1 MMIMPTKII
10 KPVDSLI
17 CISSE
22 VLNILKTENLLL
34 DELFEKL
41 NDSYYKKVSMDTLFL
56 CLDFLYL
63 IDKIEQDDATLKVKF

>member
-1 MMIMPTKII
+1 MPTKII

-41 NDSYYKKVSMDTLFL
+41 NDAYYKKVSMDTLLL
-56 CLDFLYL
+56 CLNFLYL
-63 IDKIEQDDATLKVKF
+63 IDKIEQDNATLKVKF